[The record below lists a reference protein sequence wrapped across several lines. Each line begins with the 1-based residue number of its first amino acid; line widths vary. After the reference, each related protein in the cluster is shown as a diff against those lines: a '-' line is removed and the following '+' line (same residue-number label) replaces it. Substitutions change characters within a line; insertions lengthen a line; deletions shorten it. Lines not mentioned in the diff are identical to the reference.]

1 MYNNNQEDFWYHKE
15 QKYEELPK
23 SLLVLHQFLIQIVS
37 GDKSRDKNK
46 IYRNNS
52 EEKVWWKL

>member
-23 SLLVLHQFLIQIVS
+23 SLLVLHQFLIQIEF

-52 EEKVWWKL
+52 QEKVW